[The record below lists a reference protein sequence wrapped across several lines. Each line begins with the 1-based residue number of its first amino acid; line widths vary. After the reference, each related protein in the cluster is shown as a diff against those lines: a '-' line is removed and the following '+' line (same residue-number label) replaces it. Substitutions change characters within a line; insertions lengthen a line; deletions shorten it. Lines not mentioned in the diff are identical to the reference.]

1 MPTFPEIL
9 LGVDSAGRETLVRSL
24 PDERVLWL
32 NQAFGEWAHDGQ
44 VAPAGDWRTWVL
56 MAGRGFGKTRAG
68 AEWVLSLV
76 RLGMSGAVRG
86 GAAGPRRPA
95 LGGPPPPEGG

>member
-76 RLGMSGAVRG
+76 RLGMSGSVRG
-86 GAAGPRRPA
+86 GAAGPLRPA
-95 LGGPPPPEGG
+95 FGGPPPPEG